1 MAKKKTWFDRMLS
14 EGTDV
19 SSKRVV
25 SIFTLLNILVFCYIA
40 VYTGKTLPEFMFD
53 GLALIA
59 GGGLGLTVVE
69 AIFKKPRYNR
79 YDYHE
84 EEYEEH
90 RPRPRDEGDE
100 PLNPEEFSGDE
111 DKCKCSEECQCGHK
125 EKDQA

>member
-1 MAKKKTWFDRMLS
+1 MAKKKTWFDKMLS

-25 SIFTLLNILVFCYIA
+25 SIFTLINILVFCYIA

-79 YDYHE
+79 DEYD
-84 EEYEEH
+84 EEH
-90 RPRPRDEGDE
+90 HYTRPPDDE
-100 PLNPEEFSGDE
+100 PLNPEEFTSE
-111 DKCKCSEECQCGHK
+111 ECRCAEECQCKEK

>member
-1 MAKKKTWFDRMLS
+1 
-14 EGTDV
+14 V

-25 SIFTLLNILVFCYIA
+25 SIFTLINILIFCYVA

-79 YDYHE
+79 YGHDE
-84 EEYEEH
+84 EEYEDPRH
-90 RPRPRDEGDE
+90 RPHEEDE
-100 PLNPEEFSGDE
+100 PLNPEEFNDE
-111 DKCKCSEECQCGHK
+111 GCQCAEECQCKQK

>member
-1 MAKKKTWFDRMLS
+1 MAKKKTWFDKMLS

-25 SIFTLLNILVFCYIA
+25 SIFTLVNILIFCYIA

-79 YDYHE
+79 DEYDE
-84 EEYEEH
+84 EEYEEPRH
-90 RPRPRDEGDE
+90 RPRDEGDE
-100 PLNPEEFSGDE
+100 PLNPEEFTGE
-111 DKCKCSEECQCGHK
+111 ECRCAEECQCKEK

>member
-1 MAKKKTWFDRMLS
+1 MAKRKTWFDRMLS

-25 SIFTLLNILVFCYIA
+25 SIFTLINILIFCYVA

-79 YDYHE
+79 YDYDE
-84 EEYEEH
+84 EEYEDPRH
-90 RPRPRDEGDE
+90 RPREEDE
-100 PLNPEEFSGDE
+100 PLNPEEFDREGCE
-111 DKCKCSEECQCGHK
+111 CAEECQCKQK

>member
-1 MAKKKTWFDRMLS
+1 MAKKKTWFDKMLS

-25 SIFTLLNILVFCYIA
+25 SIFTLINILIFCYVA

-79 YDYHE
+79 DVYDE
-84 EEYEEH
+84 EEYEEPRH
-90 RPRPRDEGDE
+90 RPRDEGDE
-100 PLNPEEFSGDE
+100 PLNPEEFTSE
-111 DKCKCSEECQCGHK
+111 ECRCAEECQCKEK

>member
-1 MAKKKTWFDRMLS
+1 MAKRKTWFDRMLS

-25 SIFTLLNILVFCYIA
+25 SIFTLINILIFCYVA

-79 YDYHE
+79 YEHDE
-84 EEYEEH
+84 EEYEE
-90 RPRPRDEGDE
+90 PRHPPREECDE
-100 PLNPEEFSGDE
+100 PLNPEEFNGE
-111 DKCKCSEECQCGHK
+111 GCECVEECQCKQK
-125 EKDQA
+125 EKDRA